1 MNYFKNRYYAELKS
15 TKWWAVR
22 DKVLIRDNHKC
33 TVCGS
38 TKDLQVHHTFY
49 YNNKYVSPFDYPLD
63 SLITVCRDCHLTFH
77 NSCEVEL
84 KRFPK
89 ITKVKVKK
97 KRKKNKQKTQA
108 EKWRDSKAMKDALR
122 AERKIKAKYK

>member
-49 YNNKYVSPFDYPLD
+49 YNSELPTHAKGDGLGFKGHHFYHCRQFT
-63 SLITVCRDCHLTFH
+63 LIFYSV
-77 NSCEVEL
+77 
-84 KRFPK
+84 FPREY
-89 ITKVKVKK
+89 IF
-97 KRKKNKQKTQA
+97 
-108 EKWRDSKAMKDALR
+108 
-122 AERKIKAKYK
+122 